1 MTKKYFSIYHRKVHL
16 WFILATLY
24 FFGAALFFV
33 PGYTPFVS
41 EGDNLFTVFLN
52 GEEVGIVDSK
62 DAAENC
68 LLEARRSIAATSAE
82 LIYMRSELSYEGQE
96 VLWGETDPE
105 EEITARMIAVLDT
118 VREKSLERCYTLRIR
133 DCIVTLP
140 TKDDVLALLETAL
153 ERYDEEQVFM
163 VRLVPDPQR
172 DVNVFT
178 AEVIRTEE
186 HETNVEREESL
197 KTMPSAGVEITI
209 SDALAKAKPV
219 EDMDFE
225 DYPLGLVDI
234 GYAEKIEVVES
245 YMPTD
250 SIMSLEDA
258 KSVVLKDRDEKQI
271 YEVVAG
277 DTLSEIAEKYG
288 LTTAGLVAL
297 NPMFASDTA
306 MIRIGD
312 ELTVT
317 VPKPELSVLHT
328 SQEYLEQEYTEPTIY
343 IDNDSWYVGTTR
355 DLQEGT
361 TGHRRVIAL
370 VSYQGDS
377 RIGQDIVKEEVDV
390 AAQPRIVERG
400 TKARPTYIWPV
411 SGGYISSG
419 FGGRSAPKAG
429 ASTYHKGV
437 DIAVSTG
444 TAVMASSAGTV
455 TIAGWQSGYGYVVYI
470 NHADGRQTRYGHL
483 SRILVSPGQYVEQGQ
498 KIALSGNTG
507 NSTGPHLHFE
517 IRIGGE
523 AVNPVNYVTQ

>member
-1 MTKKYFSIYHRKVHL
+1 MTRKYFSIYHRKVHL
-16 WFILATLY
+16 WFVLATLY
-24 FFGAALFFV
+24 FFGAALFLI
-33 PGYTPFVS
+33 PGYTPFVH
-41 EGDNLFTVFLN
+41 EGDNIFTVFLN

-62 DAAENC
+62 QEAEHC
-68 LLEARRSIAATSAE
+68 LLEARRSIASTSSE

-96 VLWGETDPE
+96 VLWGETDPAE
-105 EEITARMIAVLDT
+105 QITERMIAVLDT
-118 VREKSLERCYTLRIR
+118 VREKSLERCYTMRVR
-133 DCIVTLP
+133 DCIVTLS
-140 TKDDVLALLETAL
+140 TKDEILALLTAAL
-153 ERYDEEQVFM
+153 ERYDSEGRFL

-172 DVNVFT
+172 EVSVFT
-178 AEVIRTEE
+178 AEVVRTEE
-186 HETNVEREESL
+186 HQNSIEREESQ
-197 KTMPSAGVEITI
+197 KSMPLAGIEMVL
-209 SDALAKAKPV
+209 SDALAEAAPV
-219 EDMDFE
+219 EVMDFE

-234 GYAEKIEVVES
+234 SYGEKIEVVES
-245 YMPTD
+245 YMPENR
-250 SIMSLEDA
+250 IMTLEQA
-258 KSVVLKDRDEKQI
+258 QSTVLKDKDEKQI

-328 SQEYLEQEYTEPTIY
+328 NQEYLEQEYTEPTVY

-355 DLQEGT
+355 ELQEGT
-361 TGHRRVIAL
+361 VGHRRVIAM
-370 VSYQGDS
+370 VSYQGDTWV
-377 RIGQDIVKEEVDV
+377 GQDIVKEEVDAV
-390 AAQPRIVERG
+390 AQPRIVERG
-400 TKARPTYIWPV
+400 TKAKPTYIWPV

-419 FGGRSAPKAG
+419 FGGRNAPKAG

-523 AVNPVNYVTQ
+523 AVNPVNYLTY